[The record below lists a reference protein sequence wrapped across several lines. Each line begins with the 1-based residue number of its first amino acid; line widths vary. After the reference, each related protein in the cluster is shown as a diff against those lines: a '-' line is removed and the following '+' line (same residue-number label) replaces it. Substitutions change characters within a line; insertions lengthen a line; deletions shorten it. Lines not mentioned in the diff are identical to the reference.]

1 MNNDAIKE
9 LQSKMKRLDS
19 KAALAERK
27 IIYLNIAIESDNHMS
42 IATRAQLKAIAHDFD
57 REMKDLRKQV
67 KEMDEHIHKT
77 GI

>member
-1 MNNDAIKE
+1 MSNEEINE
-9 LQSKMKRLDS
+9 LHSKMKRLDS

-42 IATRAQLKAIAHDFD
+42 VPTRAQLKAIVHDFD
-57 REMKDLRKQV
+57 REMKELRKQV
-67 KEMDEHIHKT
+67 KEMDEYIHKT